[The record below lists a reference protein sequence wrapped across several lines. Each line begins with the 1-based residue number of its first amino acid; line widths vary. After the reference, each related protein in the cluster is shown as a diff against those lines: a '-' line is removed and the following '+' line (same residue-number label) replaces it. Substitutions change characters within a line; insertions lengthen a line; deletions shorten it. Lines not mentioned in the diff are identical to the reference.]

1 MSQLRRAYED
11 AGLPPA
17 GESEKPT
24 ISSLSVCLSDTGLPS
39 ALGPNRGQKTGDCQS
54 PFGYTRRLA
63 LISTIEEASLVKVN
77 RRLLILH
84 FVAVLALFFHAA
96 SASAWVLIA
105 DRLTNR
111 VLKYTDSGQFLNV
124 VVEDPVNLGG
134 VGNASGPNAL
144 ALRGDANQLWVS
156 SLNGSVVRYDFN
168 GFTASNPLKI
178 TSNGAS
184 TINDPGGVI
193 LTPDGATVYVSSR
206 GFGFSDVVARLNP
219 DGTSQGA
226 DLGGGGFTG
235 RTGLAFQPG
244 GDLLAGVFGSDFMG
258 GGPGGGVVRLE
269 GGAMVPFIANSQSI
283 SGVASLLVNGN
294 DLYLTASVGPDFQG
308 RIAKFNATTGAPDAA
323 FGTGGLITP
332 GVSFPAG
339 LSATSDG
346 TGFLVSMLHLT
357 DNGAGRVDRYLFDGT
372 YQGVWANNS
381 NANPALGFREAT
393 ALIRLV
399 PEPNTLAGSA
409 LLAVGWAIRRRVW
422 WRR

>member
-1 MSQLRRAYED
+1 M
-11 AGLPPA
+11 
-17 GESEKPT
+17 K
-24 ISSLSVCLSDTGLPS
+24 
-39 ALGPNRGQKTGDCQS
+39 
-54 PFGYTRRLA
+54 F
-63 LISTIEEASLVKVN
+63 N
-77 RRLLILH
+77 RRLFVLQLVAALAAIL
-84 FVAVLALFFHAA
+84 HAA

-111 VLKYTDSGQFLNV
+111 VLRYTDSGQFLNV

-144 ALRGDANQLWVS
+144 ALRADGNQLWVS

-168 GFTASNPLKI
+168 GFNATNPLKI

-184 TINDPGGVI
+184 SINDPGGVL
-193 LTPDGATVYVSSR
+193 LTPNGATVYVSSR

-219 DGTSQGA
+219 DGTSQAA

-235 RTGLAFQPG
+235 RTGLAFRPG

-258 GGPGGGVVRLE
+258 GGPGGGVVRLD
-269 GGAMVPFIANSQSI
+269 GGAFVPFIANSQSI
-283 SGVASLLVNGN
+283 AGVASLLVNGN

-308 RIAKFNATTGAPDAA
+308 RIAKFNATTGAPDAT

-339 LSATSDG
+339 ISATSDG

-357 DNGAGRVDRYLFDGT
+357 DNGAGRVDRYTFDGT
-372 YQGVWANNS
+372 HQGVWANNS

-393 ALIRLV
+393 ALLTVV
-399 PEPNTLAGSA
+399 PEPSTLAGGA
-409 LLAVGWAIRRRVW
+409 LLVVGWASWRRFWRRR
-422 WRR
+422 